1 MIITICAIHI
11 GTAVVITNDS
21 NNLLISYIKLLI
33 NTCGFCIITKI
44 QYFIGFVINDI
55 DLLKFCWKIKIILD
69 IS

>member
-11 GTAVVITNDS
+11 ETAVIITNDS

-33 NTCGFCIITKI
+33 NTCGFWILTKI

-69 IS
+69 IL